1 MTLIALFQ
9 HIGGRRNDAA
19 IFGGQLE
26 ILIYRLGL
34 RAFNRDKPTEAV
46 K

>member
-1 MTLIALFQ
+1 MILIALFQ
-9 HIGGRRNDAA
+9 HIGGRRNDAT
-19 IFGGQLE
+19 IFGGQFE

-34 RAFNRDKPTEAV
+34 RAFNRNKRTEAI

>member
-9 HIGGRRNDAA
+9 HIRGRRNDAT

-26 ILIYRLGL
+26 ILTYRLGL
-34 RAFNRDKPTEAV
+34 QAFNRDKPTEAI